1 MKASYHLESIQNSQY
16 WKRNMHSQCVIGPF
30 QIGETYFEHF
40 AFFLIA
46 LWKFSFSEKITIAH
60 FKTFHDSYRK
70 FVAKISLLRNIQ
82 FQTNLYLPLQFK
94 LTLHFK
100 NTISLTTVARH
111 DVVQLRSV
119 DIAGIQHFDLLFLIN
134 NLSLSDITYSTC
146 PALISTEKENKPAR
160 GSVT

>member
-1 MKASYHLESIQNSQY
+1 MKGNYHLESIQNSQY
-16 WKRNMHSQCVIGPF
+16 WKRNMLSQCVICHF

-70 FVAKISLLRNIQ
+70 FVAKISPLRNIQ

-100 NTISLTTVARH
+100 NKILLRGEAIRRTPCIFIGTASHHYLPFSEILTILTPYF
-111 DVVQLRSV
+111 V
-119 DIAGIQHFDLLFLIN
+119 DISICMLYLRTA
-134 NLSLSDITYSTC
+134 
-146 PALISTEKENKPAR
+146 
-160 GSVT
+160 

>member
-1 MKASYHLESIQNSQY
+1 MKGNYHLESIQNSQY
-16 WKRNMHSQCVIGPF
+16 WKGNMHSQCVICHF
-30 QIGETYFEHF
+30 QIWKTYFEHF

-70 FVAKISLLRNIQ
+70 FVAKISPLRNIQ

-100 NTISLTTVARH
+100 NTISLTSVTRH

-119 DIAGIQHFDLLFLIN
+119 DIANIQHLHLIFLIN
-134 NLSLSDITYSTC
+134 NISLSFTPPRPVHC
-146 PALISTEKENKPAR
+146 
-160 GSVT
+160 